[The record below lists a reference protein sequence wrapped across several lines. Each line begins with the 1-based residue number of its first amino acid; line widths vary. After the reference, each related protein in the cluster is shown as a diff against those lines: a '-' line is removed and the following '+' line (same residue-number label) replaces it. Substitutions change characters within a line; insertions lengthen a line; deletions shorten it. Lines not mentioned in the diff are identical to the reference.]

1 MDSITILHNG
11 SLINVQKKTLNQL
24 MNHNILFDINY
35 EKSDKPIKDIVDITD
50 IKDTKTINK
59 NKYIPPHKRI

>member
-24 MNHNILFDINY
+24 MNRNILIDLDY
-35 EKSDKPIKDIVDITD
+35 EKSVEDIKD
-50 IKDTKTINK
+50 IKDTNK
-59 NKYIPPHKRI
+59 NKYIPPHKRT